1 MQLHTGMEKLNLHV
15 EWDIMLYME
24 QPLVPLKLTEKWQ
37 FQFSTVIST
46 IMFMK
51 VMNGMITG
59 KIPVIE

>member
-1 MQLHTGMEKLNLHV
+1 MQLHTGMEKLNLHA

-24 QPLVPLKLTEKWQ
+24 QALVPLKLTEKWQ